1 MVQPMELQRVR
12 HCSVT
17 EEAMETQLL
26 GHIGNFFG
34 KQIYGLH
41 SGILIQET
49 CQGLETVLP
58 LQLSLTPT
66 FHMPPSSF

>member
-1 MVQPMELQRVR
+1 MVPPMELQRVR
-12 HCSVT
+12 HCLVT

-49 CQGLETVLP
+49 CQGLEI
-58 LQLSLTPT
+58 
-66 FHMPPSSF
+66 